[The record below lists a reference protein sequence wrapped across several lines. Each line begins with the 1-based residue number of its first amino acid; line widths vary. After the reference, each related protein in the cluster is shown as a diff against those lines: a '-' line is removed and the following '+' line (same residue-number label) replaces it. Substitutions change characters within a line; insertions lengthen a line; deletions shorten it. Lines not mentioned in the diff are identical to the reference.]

1 MLTKENCTHAL
12 SNLYDLVDIE
22 SRDKEYILKN
32 GQILEDSYAI
42 LQELVDKYF
51 DPSPYSKFEDLLD
64 VFLKDKFHNFV
75 VYDKNNSVPLEI
87 FSINSQD
94 KMFEC
99 FVGGAKELLEF
110 KFEENRYY
118 PVQMPNVGD

>member
-51 DPSPYSKFEDLLD
+51 VSRSYNKFEDLLD
-64 VFLKDKFHNFV
+64 AFLKDRFPNFV
-75 VYDKNNSVPLEI
+75 VYDRNNYAPLEI
-87 FSINSQD
+87 FSIDSQD
-94 KMFEC
+94 KTFKC
-99 FVGGAKELLEF
+99 IVGGFEGLHNF

-118 PVQMPNVGD
+118 PIQIPKIGD